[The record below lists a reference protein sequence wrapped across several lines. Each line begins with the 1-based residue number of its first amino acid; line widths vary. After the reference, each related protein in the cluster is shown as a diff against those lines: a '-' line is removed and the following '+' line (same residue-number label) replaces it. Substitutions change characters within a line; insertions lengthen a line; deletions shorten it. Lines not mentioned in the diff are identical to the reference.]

1 MLNLE
6 VNSKF
11 IRRGERIMEANRF
24 VLNDEKEE
32 LILLLYEVLL
42 RMQKF

>member
-1 MLNLE
+1 
-6 VNSKF
+6 
-11 IRRGERIMEANRF
+11 MEANRF